1 MIPPQRS
8 RVEGNLIV
16 NYVCNCNCS
25 NVPTHFLSFCVLQFN
40 QNYSR
45 KTTTILRISVLVAC
59 PPALYCCVPNRFI
72 VELRQCVF
80 RQICTAVNVAFLTL
94 LHCSLPTAAW
104 RSAVKSPSLS
114 VEFHIVAWPSGLCCR
129 VLHWFIVESSC
140 SITSQVENSHPN
152 SDALAMR
159 RSQTLHAQ
167 TLHRGATQPNIFE
180 HQPV

>member
-1 MIPPQRS
+1 
-8 RVEGNLIV
+8 
-16 NYVCNCNCS
+16 
-25 NVPTHFLSFCVLQFN
+25 VPTHFLSFCVLQFN

-80 RQICTAVNVAFLTL
+80 RQICTVVKVPFLTL

-104 RSAVKSPSLS
+104 HLAVKSPSLS
-114 VEFHIVAWPSGLCCR
+114 VEFYCCVAVGSCCR
-129 VLHWFIVESSC
+129 VLHWFIVESSG
-140 SITSQVENSHPN
+140 SGTSWDENSHPN

-167 TLHRGATQPNIFE
+167 TLHSRATQPNIFE
-180 HQPV
+180 LQPV